1 VYTKFDENIV
11 NFGEI
16 SNFWNLMYPILQKYS
31 RKDEYFV
38 CDDIFGPK

>member
-11 NFGEI
+11 NFGNFEI
-16 SNFWNLMYPILQKYS
+16 WNLMYLILQKYS
-31 RKDEYFV
+31 IKDEYFV